1 MILAQ
6 EISSIPGYQRQVESR
21 APVLAQQLRIF
32 ALDPNALAVLPDRGF
47 EEDVSIC
54 IDRVSCAAQE
64 RFGQASIGRKIGG
77 ACSVA
82 RDGFSRVSCDKEPF
96 ARLPFKLNHV

>member
-32 ALDPNALAVLPDRGF
+32 ALDPNALAVLPDGSL
-47 EEDVSIC
+47 DSNVSIC
-54 IDRVSCAAQE
+54 IDRVTHAAQE

-77 ACSVA
+77 A
-82 RDGFSRVSCDKEPF
+82 
-96 ARLPFKLNHV
+96 